1 MAVGAS
7 TRKRCKPFHYSART
21 VSQCRTGN
29 RRRRTVPATEPNRA
43 AVEIALPCTCA
54 TERRAADA
62 ILSTSSRPHAE
73 NIVRS
78 NIVTVRMAAH
88 VGPRIELCACR
99 IIMIAIPTFLRSPRG
114 FICEWMRERFFVFG
128 SPHVILLPALSYYLR
143 FPLFESCEKP
153 IPANRPFSKFI
164 FKFLIGFQHTKFA
177 AEHLKHTPLNWKE
190 YADGISDR
198 ELDRA
203 CSRKAPVHREC

>member
-1 MAVGAS
+1 MGAVVLK
-7 TRKRCKPFHYSART
+7 RKSVKPFHYSGRT

-54 TERRAADA
+54 TERRAAGA

-88 VGPRIELCACR
+88 AGPRIELCVCR
-99 IIMIAIPTFLRSPRG
+99 IIMIGIPTFLRSPRG

-128 SPHVILLPALSYYLR
+128 SPHVILLPTLCYYLR
-143 FPLFESCEKP
+143 FPLFEPCEKP
-153 IPANRPFSKFI
+153 IPAKRPFSTFI
-164 FKFLIGFQHTKFA
+164 LNFLIRLQNMKFA
-177 AEHLKHTPLNWKE
+177 AQP
-190 YADGISDR
+190 I
-198 ELDRA
+198 
-203 CSRKAPVHREC
+203 

>member
-1 MAVGAS
+1 MLRSWRKWKCILCHTRDVDLFSTLMSSPPFRLNYDGVGGV
-7 TRKRCKPFHYSART
+7 TRKRCNPFHYSART

-88 VGPRIELCACR
+88 AGPRIELCVCR

-128 SPHVILLPALSYYLR
+128 SPHVILLPTLCYYLR
-143 FPLFESCEKP
+143 FPLFEP
-153 IPANRPFSKFI
+153 
-164 FKFLIGFQHTKFA
+164 
-177 AEHLKHTPLNWKE
+177 
-190 YADGISDR
+190 
-198 ELDRA
+198 
-203 CSRKAPVHREC
+203 